1 MDEPWWTAAVAAVK
15 DRADIVAVINA
26 TTPLRRTGM
35 SYAGRCPFHDD
46 RTPSLFVYPHQ
57 RRYHC
62 YGCGA
67 RGDVIDF
74 VMRRDGL
81 PFADALAR
89 LAQEVGVAAPVRAS
103 PSEPVDAD
111 LWAAAAAHW
120 AARLHEDDGA
130 GARAYLARRGVLPRV
145 WAAFRLGATGAA
157 PDDLLQALG
166 GAAGWPA
173 ARLEAAGL
181 VRRTRAGDRVCDRF
195 TRRVML
201 PLLRDGCVVSAMG
214 RAWTD
219 QEHPAYLAGPG
230 APTATLLYGADQA
243 RDACTRARRLIL
255 VEGAFDA
262 LALHAHAGA
271 DGAPAAA
278 ALTANLSAAQARMA
292 RALLPRDG
300 DALLA
305 FDGDAGGAR
314 GMLRALAALHTVGMA
329 WEAVRI
335 VWLPDGCDPSDLLR
349 ADPGAWTR
357 AVDAA
362 REAAT
367 ALGDL
372 LLRAEP
378 PVDAPAQRRLLALAQ
393 QTLAALAHNPAALE
407 ATAAR
412 LSAALRMAPDAVR
425 RALSS
430 PRRSPPPRTGEGG
443 EVGGSPPS
451 PPPPPVVSA
460 ADAVL
465 LRMAQEAPDALWNAC
480 AALRMAFADDPE
492 VGDLGESLALP
503 EALARDPG
511 AAAALAAWR
520 VAWQGGVPAAPPL
533 PDRPD
538 RPDQPDGDAA
548 PLHAQAALDAAAQRL
563 AEWIPPPPPGPDS
576 HAHAQAHAQRLRMLR
591 AARAALRRAAACL
604 TDEAEDDCGGWEE
617 DS

>member
-15 DRADIVAVINA
+15 ERADIVAVIHA
-26 TTPLRRTGM
+26 TTPLRRTGI

-46 RTPSLFVYPHQ
+46 RTPSLFVYPQ
-57 RRYHC
+57 QGTYHC

-81 PFADALAR
+81 AFADALAR

-103 PSEPVDAD
+103 PSDPVDAD

-120 AARLHEDDGA
+120 AARLHEDDGD
-130 GARAYLARRGVLPRV
+130 GARAYLARRGVPPRV

-166 GAAGWPA
+166 GAAGRPA

-181 VRRTRAGDRVCDRF
+181 ARRTRAGDRVYDRF

-201 PLLRDGCVVSAMG
+201 PLLRDGRVVSAMG

-219 QEHPAYLAGPG
+219 QERPAYLAGPG

-243 RDACTRARRLIL
+243 RDACARARRLIL

-292 RALLPRDG
+292 RALLG
-300 DALLA
+300 GGALLLA

-314 GMLRALAALHTVGMA
+314 GMLRALAALRNVGMA

-349 ADPGAWTR
+349 ADPDAWTR

-362 REAAT
+362 RDAAQ

-393 QTLAALAHNPAALE
+393 QTLAALAHDPAALD

-412 LSAALRMAPDAVR
+412 LSAALRMAPDAVQ
-425 RALSS
+425 RALQA
-430 PRRSPPPRTGEGG
+430 PRRSPPPRTSPHAGG
-443 EVGGSPPS
+443 TGGGGGVGGSPPS
-451 PPPPPVVSA
+451 PPPPPPLSA
-460 ADAVL
+460 ADAAL
-465 LRMAQEAPDALWNAC
+465 LRMAQEAPDALWDAC

-492 VGDLGESLALP
+492 VCDLEEALALP

-520 VAWQGGVPAAPPL
+520 VAWQSGAPAAPPC

-538 RPDQPDGDAA
+538 RPDRPDGDAA

-576 HAHAQAHAQRLRMLR
+576 HATAQAHAQRLRMLR

-604 TDEAEDDCGGWEE
+604 TDEAED
-617 DS
+617 

>member
-15 DRADIVAVINA
+15 ERADIVAVIHA
-26 TTPLRRTGM
+26 TTPLRRTGI

-46 RTPSLFVYPHQ
+46 RTPSLFVYPQ
-57 RRYHC
+57 QGTYHC

-81 PFADALAR
+81 AFADALAR

-103 PSEPVDAD
+103 PSDPVDAD

-120 AARLHEDDGA
+120 AARLHEDDGD

-166 GAAGWPA
+166 GAAGRPA

-181 VRRTRAGDRVCDRF
+181 ARRTRAGDRVYDRF

-201 PLLRDGCVVSAMG
+201 PLLRDGRVVSAMG

-219 QEHPAYLAGPG
+219 QERPAYLAGPG

-243 RDACTRARRLIL
+243 RDACARARRLIL

-300 DALLA
+300 DVLLA

-314 GMLRALAALHTVGMA
+314 GMLRALAALRNVGMA

-349 ADPGAWTR
+349 ADPDAWTR

-362 REAAT
+362 RDAAQ

-393 QTLAALAHNPAALE
+393 QTLAALAHDPAALD

-412 LSAALRMAPDAVR
+412 LSAALRMARDAVQ
-425 RALSS
+425 RALSAPPS
-430 PRRSPPPRTGEGG
+430 PPRTSPHAGGTGECGG
-443 EVGGSPPS
+443 VGGSPPS
-451 PPPPPVVSA
+451 PPPPPVLSA
-460 ADAVL
+460 ADAAL
-465 LRMAQEAPDALWNAC
+465 LRMAQEAPDALWDAC

-492 VGDLGESLALP
+492 TGDLEESLALP

-520 VAWQGGVPAAPPL
+520 VAWQGGAPAAPPC

-538 RPDQPDGDAA
+538 RPDRPDGDAA

-563 AEWIPPPPPGPDS
+563 ADWIPPPPPGPDS
-576 HAHAQAHAQRLRMLR
+576 HATAQAHAQRLRMLR
-591 AARAALRRAAACL
+591 AARAALRRAAAFL
-604 TDEAEDDCGGWEE
+604 TNEAED
-617 DS
+617 

>member
-15 DRADIVAVINA
+15 DRTDIVAVINA
-26 TTPLRRTGM
+26 TTPLRRTGIA
-35 SYAGRCPFHDD
+35 YAGRCPFHDD
-46 RTPSLFVYPHQ
+46 RTPSLFVYPHE

-81 PFADALAR
+81 AFSDALAA

-120 AARLHEDDGA
+120 AARLHDDDGDA
-130 GARAYLARRGVLPRV
+130 ARAYLARRGVPPRV

-166 GAAGWPA
+166 GAAGRPA

-181 VRRTRAGDRVCDRF
+181 ARRTRAGDRVCDRF

-201 PLLRDGCVVSAMG
+201 PLLRDGRVVSAMG

-219 QEHPAYLAGPG
+219 QEQPAYLAGPG

-243 RDACTRARRLIL
+243 RDACARARRLIL

-292 RALLPRDG
+292 RALLG
-300 DALLA
+300 GGALLLA

-314 GMLRALAALHTVGMA
+314 GMLRALATLHRVGMA

-349 ADPGAWTR
+349 ADPDAWTR

-362 REAAT
+362 RDAAQ

-393 QTLAALAHNPAALE
+393 QTLAALAHDPAALD

-412 LSAALRMAPDAVR
+412 LSAALRMAPDAAL
-425 RALSS
+425 RALSA
-430 PRRSPPPRTGEGG
+430 PRPPRSPPHAGGTGGG
-443 EVGGSPPS
+443 TGAPPS
-451 PPPPPVVSA
+451 PPPPPPLSA
-460 ADAVL
+460 ADDAL

-492 VGDLGESLALP
+492 AQALEEALALP

-520 VAWQGGVPAAPPL
+520 VAWQGGGAAAPPP

-538 RPDQPDGDAA
+538 RPDRPDGDAA

-563 AEWIPPPPPGPDS
+563 ADWIPPPPPGPDS
-576 HAHAQAHAQRLRMLR
+576 HATAQAHAQRLRMLR
-591 AARAALRRAAACL
+591 AARAALRRAAALL
-604 TDEAEDDCGGWEE
+604 TNENEAED
-617 DS
+617 

>member
-15 DRADIVAVINA
+15 ERADIVAVIHA
-26 TTPLRRTGM
+26 TTPLRRTGI

-46 RTPSLFVYPHQ
+46 RTPSLFVYPQ
-57 RRYHC
+57 QGTYHC

-81 PFADALAR
+81 AFADALAR

-103 PSEPVDAD
+103 PSDPVDAD

-120 AARLHEDDGA
+120 AARLHEDDGD

-166 GAAGWPA
+166 GAAGRPA

-181 VRRTRAGDRVCDRF
+181 ARRTRAGDRVYDRF

-201 PLLRDGCVVSAMG
+201 PLLRDGRVVSAMG

-219 QEHPAYLAGPG
+219 QERPAYLAGPG

-243 RDACTRARRLIL
+243 RDACARARRLIL

-300 DALLA
+300 DVLLA

-314 GMLRALAALHTVGMA
+314 GMLRALAALRNVGMA

-349 ADPGAWTR
+349 ADPDAWTR

-362 REAAT
+362 REAVQ

-378 PVDAPAQRRLLALAQ
+378 PIDAPAQRRLLALAQ
-393 QTLAALAHNPAALE
+393 QTLAALAHDPAALD

-412 LSAALRMAPDAVR
+412 LSAALRMARDAVQ
-425 RALSS
+425 RALSAPPS
-430 PRRSPPPRTGEGG
+430 PPRTSPHAGGTGECGG
-443 EVGGSPPS
+443 VGGSPPS
-451 PPPPPVVSA
+451 PPPPPVLSA
-460 ADAVL
+460 ADAAL
-465 LRMAQEAPDALWNAC
+465 LRMAQEAPDALWDAC

-492 VGDLGESLALP
+492 TGDLEESLALP
-503 EALARDPG
+503 ESLARDPG

-520 VAWQGGVPAAPPL
+520 VAWQGGAPAAPPC

-538 RPDQPDGDAA
+538 RPDRPDGDAA

-563 AEWIPPPPPGPDS
+563 ADWIPPPPPGPDS
-576 HAHAQAHAQRLRMLR
+576 HATAQAHAQRLRMLR
-591 AARAALRRAAACL
+591 AARAALRRAAAFL
-604 TDEAEDDCGGWEE
+604 TNEAED
-617 DS
+617 